1 MIENRT
7 QKSSYI
13 WLVLITVLAITA
25 LFSAGFDHDVVYYG
39 LFLMTFFMGITTL
52 VYKESIE
59 VNNIVLTFSLFIF
72 WSFISL
78 IWSISPIR
86 TVIEGI
92 QLLSFLLI
100 YLITNKVSQ
109 EGLDKLIKVLFLVIG
124 GIALLGILEYLFV
137 SGNRIHATFTNP
149 NPFGIFMVMMFLMSL
164 AMTLRSKSKGYMIF
178 SILLLSV
185 VFLSGSRASMGA
197 MSVALLIPFFGV
209 HRSELKSSIIRFA
222 IIFVS
227 AFVFSQIALYASVYI
242 RENVFVDKSLLES
255 ITRSSSFVTSS
266 LKGRLEFW
274 RVAFDLFKNK
284 PVLGYGNGTF
294 FSAYYIEYGMNEW
307 YSRFTHNHYLQMAA
321 EIGAVGVGLF
331 LLFLWTSLKSVI
343 YNAKQSEKPIFFWG
357 MVAGLIA
364 FLLHI
369 GVDFTWNF
377 PVVTMLFFFF
387 LGVTTRVDI
396 KEPLKVNK
404 TASLIGLVFIIL
416 VTGWQLGSTKLYMK
430 ALDLE
435 QTDSTEAALE
445 LTQKV
450 NDIYPISPFG
460 QSYESELL
468 FKQYLKTKSNED
480 LEASFIAMEKAINN
494 GPYDAGTHS
503 KMARLYKQTGDF
515 ENAEKHLLTATR
527 YSAYVLTSFIDLS
540 NLYIE
545 NGKNE
550 QAEETLLSALERAPF
565 AIKRSPENERE
576 SVVDSVAII
585 HLTLANLYS
594 QAGDQEKVQEQVNQL
609 IELKEEYPFLE
620 KYFK

>member
-1 MIENRT
+1 MIENQT
-7 QKSSYI
+7 QKSAFI
-13 WLVLITVLAITA
+13 WLVLITILSMTA

-39 LFLMTFFMGITTL
+39 VFLMAFFIVIITLIHKEQMEFNRITF
-52 VYKESIE
+52 
-59 VNNIVLTFSLFIF
+59 TFSLFIL

-92 QLLSFLLI
+92 QLISFLLI
-100 YLITNKVSQ
+100 YLLTKKLSQ
-109 EGLDKLIKVLFLVIG
+109 EGLDKLIKILLLVTS

-137 SGNRIHATFTNP
+137 SGSRIHATFTNP

-164 AMTLRSKSKGYMIF
+164 AMTLRSKSKGYMILA
-178 SILLLSV
+178 ILFLSV

-197 MSVALLIPFFGV
+197 MVVAITIPFFGI
-209 HRSELKSSIIRFA
+209 HRSELKSSIFKFL
-222 IIFVS
+222 IIFIS

-242 RENVFVDKSLLES
+242 RDNVFVDKSLLDS

-274 RVAFDLFKNK
+274 RVAFDLFKSK
-284 PVLGYGNGTF
+284 PILGYGNGTF

-331 LLFLWTSLKSVI
+331 LVFLWTSFRGVI
-343 YNAKQSEKPIFFWG
+343 HNAKQSEKPIFFWG
-357 MVAGLIA
+357 MVAGLVA

-369 GVDFTWNF
+369 GVDFSWNF
-377 PVVTMLFFFF
+377 PAVTMLFFFF

-396 KEPLKVNK
+396 KEPIKMNK
-404 TASLIGLVFIIL
+404 TVSLIGLVFIIL

-435 QTDSTEAALE
+435 QTDSIEAALD

-450 NDIYPISPFG
+450 NKIYPISPFG

-468 FKQYLKTKSNED
+468 FKRYQSNNNEVDLKALFK
-480 LEASFIAMEKAINN
+480 AMDRAINN
-494 GPYDAGTHS
+494 SPYDAGNHS
-503 KMARLYKQTGDF
+503 KMARLYKQTGDYD
-515 ENAEKHLLTATR
+515 NAEKHLLIATE
-527 YSAYVLTSFIDLS
+527 YSAYVLNSFIDLG

-545 NGKNE
+545 IGKKD
-550 QAEETLLSALERAPF
+550 QAEETLLSSLERAPF
-565 AIKRSPENERE
+565 AIKRAPENEKE

-594 QAGDQEKVQEQVNQL
+594 QAGDQEKAQDQVNQL